1 MQQKMRLPRFNNLLF
16 KNMKRTDKLKTEIS
30 RALSNSIS
38 YHFDISESGVF
49 TIRDMD
55 ILSDY
60 QEVRVWISRIGG
72 APDFFERLEHTK
84 NKIKHMTFHD
94 IKLVRMPQL
103 IFIEDFTGEHA
114 QKMEELIR
122 S

>member
-1 MQQKMRLPRFNNLLF
+1 
-16 KNMKRTDKLKTEIS
+16 MKRTDKLKTEIS
-30 RALSNSIS
+30 RAVSNAIS
-38 YHFDISESGVF
+38 QTFDISESGIF
-49 TIRDMD
+49 TIRNMD

-72 APDFFERLEHTK
+72 TPDFFDRLEHAK
-84 NKIKHMTFHD
+84 NRIKHITFAD

-114 QKMEELIR
+114 EHMERIIR
-122 S
+122 EK

>member
-1 MQQKMRLPRFNNLLF
+1 
-16 KNMKRTDKLKTEIS
+16 MKRADQLQTEIS
-30 RALSNSIS
+30 RALSYAIS

-49 TIRDMD
+49 TIRNMD
-55 ILSDY
+55 ILTDY

-72 APDFFERLEHTK
+72 DPDFFTRLEHVK

-103 IFIEDFTGEHA
+103 IFIEDFTGENA
-114 QKMEELIR
+114 QHMEELMR